1 MTMSDAKTLLLDLL
15 AVIPDGEK
23 ASSLFADDGV
33 LELPFLHAVGIPTRY
48 EGRAK
53 IKEFYEFV
61 RTLYPDFAFKPRDT
75 RILIVT
81 PDQVFAEYTTHTTT
95 AGTKRLVHHLFAG
108 RLVAKDGRIKL
119 LRESLNVVAAAQ
131 ALNARGAAELPAPG
145 TEIFSVPP
153 DYVS

>member
-1 MTMSDAKTLLLDLL
+1 MNMNDAKALLLGLL
-15 AVIPDGEK
+15 AVIPNGEK
-23 ASSLFADDGV
+23 ASSFFADDGV

-48 EGRAK
+48 EGRVK
-53 IKEFYEFV
+53 IREFYKLV

-75 RILIVT
+75 RILDT
-81 PDQVFAEYTTHTTT
+81 PEQVFAEYTTHTTT
-95 AGTKRLVHHLFAG
+95 AGTGRLVHHLFAG
-108 RLVAKDGRIKL
+108 RLVAKDGKIKL

-131 ALNARGAAELPAPG
+131 ALNARGAAELPPPG